1 MVEELIEGSA
11 EPNGCSGFYPTP
23 KNLFSEEDKKWFIE
37 RNRKLVCDIVKM
49 HPYWFAGYGGESII
63 NYISLLDG
71 VDKKE
76 IKKFFK
82 KILHIYDEF
91 LVSELNGK
99 MDFDEY
105 INKSLD
111 GKRFINDMLKLIK
124 YPSTKK
130 YQKPKLYER
139 YEKVIKTIYPDVTKN
154 DMEMFFRLF
163 FILIVTPVLSNKHSS
178 YDSDWLINNIL
189 NNYLI
194 FPCMAAKTFYNKYL
208 EPKNSKHD
216 LIFTNQNKNITYIGI
231 DAWAFHKLMESKTVN
246 DFLFT
251 TLSDGNLTVKDF
263 SYIKELDYVK
273 SILKNAID
281 TQQKG
286 INIIF
291 YGKPGV
297 GKTELV
303 KTLSKEVGAT
313 LYNADTRYNESKKG
327 AANSKLREIDCINEI
342 IHEKNRPM
350 IILDEAEDVFL
361 NSDSGDD
368 ISKGTINR
376 ILEDTKYP
384 IIWTTNSMWIDPSF
398 LRRFTYCICFD
409 DIPRFKQKEIME
421 NIAKKEGIKI
431 SDNIITNMI
440 DNKLNFGNVKNILH
454 TAKLNNATE
463 ENIINHIEQTARSV
477 GNTYKDFKHKD
488 GNYFDPRLTNTD
500 IDLIRLSE
508 KIKSTDKTNFTI
520 CSYGAPGTG
529 KSAYAEYL
537 AELLNMPIVKKKTS
551 DLLSMWV
558 GGTEQNIAKAFREAK
573 DSKAILVFDEADSLL
588 QDRRNAHTSWEV
600 TQVNE
605 MLVQMENHPYPFICT
620 TNLYDKL
627 DQASLRRFTFK
638 IGYKYMTDTQIKLAF
653 KHFFNIDA
661 PVDNFHLSTC
671 TAGDFMNIKK
681 QVEFF
686 GTNSYNDIIEM
697 LRKEQ
702 ENKNDDKPKTKI
714 GF

>member
-1 MVEELIEGSA
+1 MSDMDLREEPAQPES
-11 EPNGCSGFYPTP
+11 CMFYPTP
-23 KNLFSEEDKKWFIE
+23 EDLFSEEDKKWFIE
-37 RNRKLVCDIVKM
+37 RSRKFICDVVKN
-49 HPYWFAGYGGESII
+49 HSDKLTSYNQEVYTK
-63 NYISLLDG
+63 YISFFDG

-76 IKKFFK
+76 VKKLLK
-82 KILHIYDEF
+82 KINHMYYEHLDNEK
-91 LVSELNGK
+91 NQNA
-99 MDFDEY
+99 DFNRY
-105 INKSLD
+105 MNKSLE
-111 GKRFINDMLKLIK
+111 GRKVINDLLKQIK
-124 YPSTKK
+124 KTSNKK
-130 YQKPKLYER
+130 YRKPKLYDR
-139 YEKVIKTIYPDVTKN
+139 YEKIIKTIYPNVTKK
-154 DMEMFFRLF
+154 DMEIFFRVF
-163 FILIVTPVLSNKHSS
+163 FVLIVTEIVAPQLSLSLRGA
-178 YDSDWLINNIL
+178 Y
-189 NNYLI
+189 YEV
-194 FPCMAAKTFYNKYL
+194 PCNDAYMFYNKYL
-208 EPKNSKHD
+208 EPKNTKHD
-216 LIFTNQNKNITYIGI
+216 LIFTNQKGSMTDVSI
-231 DAWAFHKLMESKTVN
+231 DVWAFHRLIESKTVN

-376 ILEDTKYP
+376 ILENTKYP

-421 NIAKKEGIKI
+421 NIAKKEDIQI

-454 TAKLNNATE
+454 IAKLNNATE

-508 KIKSTDKTNFTI
+508 KIKSTGKTNFTI

-537 AELLNMPIVKKKTS
+537 AELLNMPIIKKKTS

-558 GGTEQNIAKAFREAK
+558 GGTEQNIANAFREAK

-588 QDRRNAHTSWEV
+588 QDRRNAHNSWEV

-620 TNLYDKL
+620 TNLFEKL

-681 QVEFF
+681 QVEFL
-686 GTNSYNDIIEM
+686 GTNSYNDIMGM
-697 LRKEQ
+697 LKKEQ
-702 ENKNDDKPKTKI
+702 ENKNDDKPKNRM